1 MNSKRFESEGK
12 AVRKEKK
19 KKEENQLQR
28 GEGQMRKK
36 ENRIVREREER

>member
-19 KKEENQLQR
+19 KKGRESVTER
-28 GEGQMRKK
+28 GGADE
-36 ENRIVREREER
+36 EERK